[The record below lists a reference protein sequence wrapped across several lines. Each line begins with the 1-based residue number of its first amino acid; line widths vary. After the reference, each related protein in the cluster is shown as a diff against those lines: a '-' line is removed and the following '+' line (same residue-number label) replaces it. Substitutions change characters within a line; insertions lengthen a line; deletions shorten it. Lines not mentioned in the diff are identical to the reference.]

1 VFLMENGGSVRQ
13 VEQEL
18 TREVS
23 SGFNWMPEMVTALLD
38 YSSHR
43 NKYPTINDFN
53 PQIVKVMNK
62 YLDNEQKRLD
72 KALK

>member
-1 VFLMENGGSVRQ
+1 M
-13 VEQEL
+13 
-18 TREVS
+18 S

-38 YSSHR
+38 YSCHR